1 MRAPV
6 NESVFEL
13 KIMKKLF
20 DFFKKPPL
28 WFLLVLAVIGIGAIV
43 GGTLFL
49 TQDNLYPYVMWG
61 YVFLGVMCVTVGYCI
76 YGFIKILP
84 DLNER
89 VLKWS
94 ENKPFW
100 NRTFTEYGF
109 RTILFSIG
117 SFVINL
123 AFAVYNGSIAI
134 VINSVWFGALAAYY
148 VLLIVLR
155 GTILVYHAFR
165 RKAVKAGQTEDIT
178 LRKDTRIYGVCGIVL
193 LLLPIALSFAILQMV
208 RANDS
213 FVHTGITIYAY
224 AIYAFYKIIVSV
236 YNFVKTRHTNEM
248 TVRAAKNINLADAFV
263 SILALQTAM
272 FREFDAAGDAVNVA
286 TMNAVTGAIVC
297 ALTAA
302 IGVFMIVIAIKKTRK
317 ERNKNL
323 QK

>member
-1 MRAPV
+1 
-6 NESVFEL
+6 
-13 KIMKKLF
+13 MKKPL

-28 WFLLVLAVIGIGAIV
+28 WFLIVLAVIGIGATV
-43 GGTLFL
+43 GGTLFM
-49 TQDNLYPYVMWG
+49 TQESLSAYIMVG
-61 YVFLGVMCVTVGYCI
+61 YSFLGVMCVSVGYCI
-76 YGFIKILP
+76 YGFIKIFP

-89 VLKWS
+89 VLKWA

-100 NRTFTEYGF
+100 NKLFTEYGF

-117 SFVINL
+117 SFAINL
-123 AFAVYNGSIAI
+123 AFAVYNGSVAI
-134 VINSVWFGALAAYY
+134 VIHSIWFGALAAYY

-155 GTILVYHAFR
+155 GIILVYHVFR
-165 RKAVKAGQTEDIT
+165 RKAVKAGQTEEIT
-178 LRKDTRIYGVCGIVL
+178 ERKDTRIYSICGVVL

-224 AIYAFYKIIVSV
+224 AIYAFYKIIVSI
-236 YNFVKTRHTNEM
+236 YNFVKTRRSSEM

-272 FREFDAAGDAVNVA
+272 FREFDAGDTVNVA
-286 TMNAVTGAIVC
+286 TMNAITGAIVC

-302 IGVFMIVIAIKKTRK
+302 LGVFIIIIAAKKTRRRT
-317 ERNKNL
+317 EHEASSIE
-323 QK
+323 

>member
-1 MRAPV
+1 
-6 NESVFEL
+6 
-13 KIMKKLF
+13 MKRLL

-28 WFLLVLAVIGIGAIV
+28 WFLVFLAVIGIGATV
-43 GGTLFL
+43 GGTLFM
-49 TQDNLYPYVMWG
+49 TQESLSAYVTVG
-61 YVFLGVMCVTVGYCI
+61 YAFLGVMCVSVGYCI
-76 YGFIKILP
+76 YGFIKIFP

-89 VLKWS
+89 VLKWA

-100 NRTFTEYGF
+100 NRLFTEYGF

-117 SFVINL
+117 SFLINL

-134 VINSVWFGALAAYY
+134 VIHSIWFGALAAYY

-155 GTILVYHAFR
+155 GIILIYHVFR
-165 RKAVKAGQTEDIT
+165 RKAVKAGQTEDVT
-178 LRKDTRIYGVCGIVL
+178 ERKDTRIYSVCGVVL
-193 LLLPIALSFAILQMV
+193 LLLPIALSAAILQMV

-224 AIYAFYKIIVSV
+224 AIYAFYKIIVSI
-236 YNFVKTRHTNEM
+236 YNFVKTRRTNEM

-272 FREFDAAGDAVNVA
+272 FREFDTAGDAVNVA

-297 ALTAA
+297 ALTAVLG
-302 IGVFMIVIAIKKTRK
+302 IFMIIIAAKKTRQRT
-317 ERNKNL
+317 EHV
-323 QK
+323 

>member
-1 MRAPV
+1 
-6 NESVFEL
+6 
-13 KIMKKLF
+13 MKKLF

-28 WFLLVLAVIGIGAIV
+28 WFLLVLAVVGIGAIV

-49 TQDNLYPYVMWG
+49 TQDNLYPYVIWG

-100 NRTFTEYGF
+100 GRLFREYGF

>member
-1 MRAPV
+1 
-6 NESVFEL
+6 
-13 KIMKKLF
+13 MKKLF

-76 YGFIKILP
+76 YGFIKTFP

-89 VLKWS
+89 VLRWS

-100 NRTFTEYGF
+100 NRVFTEYGF
-109 RTILFSIG
+109 RAILFSVG
-117 SFVINL
+117 SFAVNL
-123 AFAVYNGSIAI
+123 AFAVYNGSVAI
-134 VINSVWFGALAAYY
+134 VIRSIWFGALAAYY
-148 VLLIVLR
+148 ILLIVLR
-155 GTILVYHAFR
+155 GMILVYYAKR
-165 RKAVKAGQTEDIT
+165 NRAVKAGQSEKTT
-178 LRKDTRIYGVCGIVL
+178 FLKDLRIYCICGIVL

-213 FVHTGITIYAY
+213 FVHTGITIYVY
-224 AIYAFYKIIVSV
+224 AIYAFYKIIISI
-236 YNFVKTRHTNEM
+236 YNFVKTRRTHEM

>member
-1 MRAPV
+1 
-6 NESVFEL
+6 
-13 KIMKKLF
+13 MKKLF

-155 GTILVYHAFR
+155 GIILVYHAFR

>member
-1 MRAPV
+1 
-6 NESVFEL
+6 
-13 KIMKKLF
+13 MKKLF

-28 WFLLVLAVIGIGAIV
+28 WFLLVLAVVGIGAIV

-155 GTILVYHAFR
+155 GIILVYHAFR
-165 RKAVKAGQTEDIT
+165 KKAVKTGQTEDIT

-236 YNFVKTRHTNEM
+236 YNFVKTRQTNEM

-272 FREFDAAGDAVNVA
+272 FREFDAGDVVNVA

-302 IGVFMIVIAIKKTRK
+302 LGVFMIVIAAKKVGQKRDK
-317 ERNKNL
+317 EEHKTD
-323 QK
+323 

>member
-1 MRAPV
+1 
-6 NESVFEL
+6 
-13 KIMKKLF
+13 MKKIF
-20 DFFKKPPL
+20 EFFKKPPL
-28 WFLLVLAVIGIGAIV
+28 WFLLVLAVIAIGGATC
-43 GGTLFL
+43 GTLFL
-49 TQDNLYPYVMWG
+49 TQESLSAYVVVG
-61 YVFLGVMCVTVGYCI
+61 YAFLGVMCISVGYCI

-272 FREFDAAGDAVNVA
+272 FREFDAADTLNVA

>member
-1 MRAPV
+1 
-6 NESVFEL
+6 
-13 KIMKKLF
+13 MKKPL

-28 WFLLVLAVIGIGAIV
+28 WFLIVLAVIGIGATV
-43 GGTLFL
+43 GGTLFM
-49 TQDNLYPYVMWG
+49 TQESLSAYIMVG
-61 YVFLGVMCVTVGYCI
+61 YSFLGVMCVSVGYCI
-76 YGFIKILP
+76 YGFIKIFP

-100 NRTFTEYGF
+100 NRLFTEYGF

-117 SFVINL
+117 SFAINL
-123 AFAVYNGSIAI
+123 AFAVYNGSVAI
-134 VINSVWFGALAAYY
+134 VIRSIWFGALASYY
-148 VLLIVLR
+148 ILLIVLR
-155 GTILVYHAFR
+155 GIILCYHVIR

-178 LRKDTRIYGVCGIVL
+178 KRKDMRIYSICGVVL

-224 AIYAFYKIIVSV
+224 AIYAFYKIIVSI
-236 YNFVKTRHTNEM
+236 YNFVKTRRSSEM
-248 TVRAAKNINLADAFV
+248 TVRASKNINLADAMV

-272 FREFDAAGDAVNVA
+272 FREFDAGDIVNVA
-286 TMNAVTGAIVC
+286 TMNAITGAIVC

-302 IGVFMIVIAIKKTRK
+302 LGIFMIIIAAKKIKRRTEHEKGSI
-317 ERNKNL
+317 E
-323 QK
+323 